1 MIVGSAVAT
10 IELSTAGMKIAISA
24 AISTRPRRGTATAGR
39 ASSATVW
46 SNPAAPASPKPAAA

>member
-24 AISTRPRRGTATAGR
+24 AASTSPRRGTNLAGR
-39 ASSATVW
+39 ACSTIA
-46 SNPAAPASPKPAAA
+46 

>member
-24 AISTRPRRGTATAGR
+24 AASTSPRRGTMTAGVT
-39 ASSATVW
+39 SSTIA
-46 SNPAAPASPKPAAA
+46 